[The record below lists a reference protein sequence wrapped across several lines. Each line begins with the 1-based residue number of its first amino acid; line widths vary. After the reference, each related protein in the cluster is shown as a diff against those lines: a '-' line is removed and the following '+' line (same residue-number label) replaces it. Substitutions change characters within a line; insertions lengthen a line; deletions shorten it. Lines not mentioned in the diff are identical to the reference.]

1 MSILVINAGS
11 TSLKFALF
19 DAAARECVMS
29 GSMDWIGGGRE
40 HAELTLRADGREE
53 VRRQDD
59 VPDHRAAAA
68 RAIQFASD
76 RGPITAVGHR
86 VVYGGVEINRSVL
99 IDNRVRGIIARYGEL
114 APLHNP
120 PALAAIEGATT
131 ALPHAPQVAVF
142 DTAFFAELPPR
153 AFIYPVPYEWYEK
166 WGVRRFGFHG
176 ISIDYCVR
184 RSAELLGGDADK
196 RRVVVCHLGGGCSA
210 AAARGG
216 RAVATT
222 LGFSTLEGLM
232 MTTRCGS
239 MDPGLLI
246 HMQRR
251 CGLTLDEISD
261 ALTNRS
267 GLLGVSGVSPSLSQV
282 EAAARQGN
290 ERARLAFDMFAD
302 RVRSAVGSLTVTLGG
317 LDALIFSGG
326 MSEISPGLRAA
337 VCDGLECLGAHLDA
351 ERNAT
356 CKPDA
361 GLATANS
368 PVRILLIRTREDL
381 VIAQETK
388 RIAAAENSQSQ
399 VPYSKEAPR
408 TNPQA
413 RF

>member
-19 DAAARECVMS
+19 DAAARECTMS
-29 GSMDWIGGGRE
+29 GSIDWVGGNRQR
-40 HAELTLRADGREE
+40 AELTLRADGKEE
-53 VRRQDD
+53 VRPLEG
-59 VPDHRAAAA
+59 VHDHRAAAA
-68 RAIQFASD
+68 CAIRLGSD
-76 RGPITAVGHR
+76 RSPITAVGHR
-86 VVYGGVEINRSVL
+86 VVYGGVEVNQSVR
-99 IDNRVRGIIARYGEL
+99 IDQRVRDIIARYGEL

-120 PALAAIEGATT
+120 PALAAIEGAEA
-131 ALPHAPQVAVF
+131 ALPGAPQVAVF

-176 ISIDYCVR
+176 ISMDYCVR
-184 RSAELLGGDADK
+184 RSAELLGGDASK
-196 RRVVVCHLGGGCSA
+196 RRVVICHLGGGCSA

-251 CGLTLDEISD
+251 CGLTLDQVAD

-267 GLLGVSGVSPSLSQV
+267 GLLGISGVSPSLSQV
-282 EAAARQGN
+282 EAAAKQGN

-302 RVRSAVGSLTVTLGG
+302 RARSAVGSLAVTLGG
-317 LDALIFSGG
+317 LEALIFSGG
-326 MSEISPGLRAA
+326 MSEISPDLRAA
-337 VCDGLECLGAHLDA
+337 VCDGLVCLGLHLDA

-361 GLATANS
+361 DLATANS
-368 PVRILLIRTREDL
+368 PARILLIRTREDL

-388 RIAAAENSQSQ
+388 RVSQG
-399 VPYSKEAPR
+399 
-408 TNPQA
+408 
-413 RF
+413 